1 MTSVLQPPP
10 LTCDLPL
17 TTGQDLL
24 VNFQC
29 QDVAGNAVDF
39 PDDITVTL
47 SIEMWRLGTVL
58 ARGVVNGANAVC
70 FVSHQTVDQLDDG
83 TLWSCKVTAPGS
95 VGTPDTINLVPVN
108 GTTKRFDGAGS
119 DSSTPVAIP
128 IVIGPGGQPSVLV
141 PTPGAPG
148 HDGAPGATGATGPA
162 NTLTPG
168 TVVGGDTAAATITGV
183 APNQVLNLVLPKGD
197 QGGQGVKGD
206 TGTQGP
212 AGGQGEQGVPG
223 VSLDIEDTV
232 PTYADLAALTPNNG
246 DAYVVA
252 ADGLL
257 YFFDGTSFPA
267 DGDGVPFVGPQGP
280 AGGQG
285 VQGDEGP
292 QGVKGDTG
300 EQGPPGTTDWSDLT
314 GLPSTFPPAIGSGAA
329 QAVAGNDSRLSDTR
343 TPTAGSVTSA
353 SIADGVIVDADIN
366 AAAAIALSK
375 LAITGTPDGTKVLK
389 DNGSWGAVSASAG
402 NGFGTAAAAEST
414 ASTSYTS
421 LATTTDQCAVT
432 VGPNK
437 AVLVLVAA
445 NLSAATVNP
454 STINVGI
461 KVSGANTVAAADA
474 RSLPISNSAAFTTVQ
489 HDWFIFTP
497 ADLSSTG
504 ATTFALQ
511 FKASAGTMGV
521 SKRSIIAIPL

>member
-29 QDVAGNAVDF
+29 QDVSGNAVDF

-47 SIEMWRLGTVL
+47 SIEMWRLGTIL
-58 ARGVVNGANAVC
+58 APAVINGANAVC
-70 FVSHQTVDQLDDG
+70 FVAHRTVDQLDDG
-83 TLWSCKVTAPGS
+83 TLWSCNVTTPGS
-95 VGTPDTINLVPVN
+95 VGTPAIINLVPVN

-232 PTYADLAALTPNNG
+232 ATYADLPVSPNNG

-314 GLPSTFPPAIGSGAA
+314 GLPSTFPPTIGAGAA

-343 TPTAGSVTSA
+343 TPTAGSVSTGT
-353 SIADGVIVDADIN
+353 IATGAVTEA
-366 AAAAIALSK
+366 K
-375 LAITGTPDGTKVLK
+375 LATTGTPDGTKFLRDDMTWAAIV
-389 DNGSWGAVSASAG
+389 
-402 NGFGTAAAAEST
+402 AAALASTTATVATKEAT
-414 ASTSYTS
+414 ASTAF
-421 LATTTDQCAVT
+421 ATLTTHTDAVT
-432 VGPNK
+432 VTIGASGK
-437 AVLVLVAA
+437 ALVILECGIT
-445 NLSAATVNP
+445 LSTNGGQALMGYAL
-454 STINVGI
+454 
-461 KVSGANTVAAADA
+461 SGANTRAASVSKSIGAQGW
-474 RSLPISNSAAFTTVQ
+474 V
-489 HDWFIFTP
+489 
-497 ADLSSTG
+497 
-504 ATTFALQ
+504 ATTTPPQPVTGIRTETGLAPGSTTFQAEYSTS
-511 FKASAGTMGV
+511 ASGSAQNFQD
-521 SKRSIIAIPL
+521 RSITVIPL